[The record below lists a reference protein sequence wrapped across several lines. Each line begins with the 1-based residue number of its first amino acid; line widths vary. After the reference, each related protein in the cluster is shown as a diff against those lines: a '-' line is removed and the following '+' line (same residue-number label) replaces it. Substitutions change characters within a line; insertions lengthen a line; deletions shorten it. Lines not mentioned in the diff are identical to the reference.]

1 MWHPMSLSPERC
13 LDHPTCEWVKP
24 QLVGAWWTLA
34 CLQNWR
40 SELSAVG
47 SFAMPAVFLRQQGAP
62 ESKPMSAEH
71 AASGGPSWSTTTV
84 PMRSEAHHPR
94 CAASRATLR

>member
-13 LDHPTCEWVKP
+13 LDQPTCEWVKP

-47 SFAMPAVFLRQQGAP
+47 SFAMQG
-62 ESKPMSAEH
+62 
-71 AASGGPSWSTTTV
+71 
-84 PMRSEAHHPR
+84 
-94 CAASRATLR
+94 